1 MKTALCGVTA
11 MLAAALIPGATAAT
25 EIKVIASNAVR
36 EPYLELVPMFEKA
49 TGHKVTIIW
58 GGTVDIIERIGGG
71 EVVDIAIIPTPAID
85 DLIKQGKLAAG
96 SRVDVARSGVGVA
109 VRAGARKP
117 DISSGE
123 AFKRSVLAAKS
134 VVLSSGPSSV
144 YLTELFKKMGIADQI
159 APKITQIGPGLS
171 VGAAVAR
178 GEGGIGFTQVSEL
191 LSVEGIDLVGPLPAD
206 IQHIT
211 VFSAG
216 LHAAAPAPDAARA
229 LMKFL
234 TAPEAAPESHVQ
246 L

>member
-117 DISSGE
+117 DISS
-123 AFKRSVLAAKS
+123 
-134 VVLSSGPSSV
+134 
-144 YLTELFKKMGIADQI
+144 
-159 APKITQIGPGLS
+159 
-171 VGAAVAR
+171 
-178 GEGGIGFTQVSEL
+178 
-191 LSVEGIDLVGPLPAD
+191 
-206 IQHIT
+206 
-211 VFSAG
+211 
-216 LHAAAPAPDAARA
+216 
-229 LMKFL
+229 
-234 TAPEAAPESHVQ
+234 
-246 L
+246 